1 MGITQMIHN
10 AWLSIQKT
18 TPTPST
24 PLSKNNASKSSP
36 SPTQE
41 PQKTNKTPSFLGRLF
56 STTRA
61 GIYNAFKPHNTTK
74 VKTHDTRTKSHTRH

>member
-10 AWLSIQKT
+10 AWLSIQK
-18 TPTPST
+18 PPQPPST
-24 PLSKNNASKSSP
+24 PLRQNNGKSSP
-36 SPTQE
+36 SPTQQ
-41 PQKTNKTPSFLGRLF
+41 PQKTKTPSFLGRLF

-74 VKTHDTRTKSHTRH
+74 AKTHDTRTKNYTRH